1 MDPKTLKEGIC
12 YLCDS
17 VLQTDSFNAK
27 VLSTLKQKTEIKLN
41 LLWFNFFS
49 KKLSFIWFM

>member
-17 VLQTDSFNAK
+17 VLQMDAFNTK
-27 VLSTLKQKTEIKLN
+27 VLSTLKQKTVINVN
-41 LLWFNFFS
+41 LL
-49 KKLSFIWFM
+49 

>member
-17 VLQTDSFNAK
+17 VLQTDSFNTK
-27 VLSTLKQKTEIKLN
+27 VLSTVKQNTEINVN

-49 KKLSFIWFM
+49 KKLAFIQYT

>member
-17 VLQTDSFNAK
+17 VLQMDSLNTR
-27 VLSTLKQKTEIKLN
+27 VLSILKLKKKNATLT
-41 LLWFNFFS
+41 FF
-49 KKLSFIWFM
+49 

>member
-17 VLQTDSFNAK
+17 VLQTDSFNTK
-27 VLSTLKQKTEIKLN
+27 VLSTVKQKTEINVN
-41 LLWFNFFS
+41 LL
-49 KKLSFIWFM
+49 

>member
-17 VLQTDSFNAK
+17 VLQMDSLNTRI
-27 VLSTLKQKTEIKLN
+27 LSILKL
-41 LLWFNFFS
+41 
-49 KKLSFIWFM
+49 KKKKKIQF

>member
-17 VLQTDSFNAK
+17 VLQTGSFNTN
-27 VLSTLKQKTEIKLN
+27 VLSALKQKTQINVN
-41 LLWFNFFS
+41 LLWFSFFS
-49 KKLSFIWFM
+49 KKLSFIWYT